1 MLHTFECGL
10 RDPMAHNLK
19 SATQISW
26 SAVKYG
32 ADMPDYEGGAR
43 PSEISKYAK
52 TWEKICKVREKAV
65 LSLSADEQDEK
76 GDDKPSTKQSTAKDD
91 TGEVSDDTGMAAD
104 EMENS
109 GSKKRPKSDDDL
121 SDASAGRPM
130 KKGKKAQGVASSG
143 VGGDDIVHGSPVS
156 RDRAGGSDEQEGVA
170 QAGGG

>member
-76 GDDKPSTKQSTAKDD
+76 GDDKPSTKQSNEKVVDLKLLDGNRSVVGGAGDK
-91 TGEVSDDTGMAAD
+91 ER
-104 EMENS
+104 ES
-109 GSKKRPKSDDDL
+109 GSSDEASARVANKRPAKS
-121 SDASAGRPM
+121 PIKIPP
-130 KKGKKAQGVASSG
+130 KKLNHKTKRNNNLVY
-143 VGGDDIVHGSPVS
+143 
-156 RDRAGGSDEQEGVA
+156 
-170 QAGGG
+170 